1 MMNKDIAEG
10 KWKELKGDAQS
21 KWGQLT
27 DDDLDEIAGN
37 RDRYVGI
44 VQKKYGKSKDEAEK
58 EFDEF
63 MRDHNLH

>member
-1 MMNKDIAEG
+1 MNRDISEG
-10 KWKELKGDAQS
+10 KWKELKGKAKS

-37 RDRYVGI
+37 RDQYLGI
-44 VQKKYGKSKDEAEK
+44 VQKKYGKNKDEAEK

-63 MRDHNLH
+63 RRDNNLN